1 MALETYKRK
10 MDMNGIKAAL
20 GVIHNWAHSYSGYWV
35 RLEYNPETGR
45 VDTSLLQTG
54 WSSTL
59 IKPWVD
65 VAHLDMLPNPELL
78 TMQDIADAIQE
89 RMCGYTSNQVTIDMH
104 DTVDRKYWG
113 WR

>member
-10 MDMNGIKAAL
+10 MTGIKEAL
-20 GVIHNWAHSYSGYWV
+20 GVIRRWTTSYSGYWV
-35 RLEYNPETGR
+35 RLEYNPETGIVGTTLFETGFR
-45 VDTSLLQTG
+45 DTL
-54 WSSTL
+54 WE
-59 IKPWVD
+59 PWVD

-89 RMCGYTSNQVTIDMH
+89 RMCGYTSNQVTMDLH

>member
-1 MALETYKRK
+1 MALETYKRT
-10 MDMNGIKAAL
+10 MTGIKEAL
-20 GVIHNWAHSYSGYWV
+20 GVIRRWTTSYSGYWV
-35 RLEYNPETGR
+35 RLEYNPETGIVGTTLFETGFR
-45 VDTSLLQTG
+45 DTL
-54 WSSTL
+54 WE
-59 IKPWVD
+59 PWVD

-89 RMCGYTSNQVTIDMH
+89 RMCGYSSSQVTVDLH

>member
-1 MALETYKRK
+1 MALETYKRQ
-10 MDMNGIKAAL
+10 MTGIKEAL
-20 GVIHNWAHSYSGYWV
+20 GVIHNWAYSYSGYWV
-35 RLEYNPETGR
+35 RLEYNPETGK
-45 VDTSLLQTG
+45 VDTSLLQQG
-54 WSSTL
+54 SWNSL
-59 IKPWVD
+59 LEPWVD

-89 RMCGYTSNQVTIDMH
+89 RMCGYSSSQVTVDLH